1 MDRALQKWTLCKRYE
16 YRKAHGEC
24 SQLQSCG
31 DEGSRTGQ
39 GSSNCAAGV
48 TTEGRSGA
56 GMACRLDS
64 ADTRLLDFV
73 STEDKALGIG
83 FSWERPIGLR
93 RSNSPL

>member
-1 MDRALQKWTLCKRYE
+1 
-16 YRKAHGEC
+16 
-24 SQLQSCG
+24 
-31 DEGSRTGQ
+31 
-39 GSSNCAAGV
+39 
-48 TTEGRSGA
+48 
-56 GMACRLDS
+56 MACRLDS